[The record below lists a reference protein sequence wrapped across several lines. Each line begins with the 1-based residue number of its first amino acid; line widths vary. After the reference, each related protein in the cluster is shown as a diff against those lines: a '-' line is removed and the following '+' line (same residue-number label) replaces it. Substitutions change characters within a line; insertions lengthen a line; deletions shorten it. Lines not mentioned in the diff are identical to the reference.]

1 MISFF
6 LCCDKQIFYD
16 FYGTKRFRGQ
26 FPRDIV
32 LLKSSMKIYL
42 LNIGEIL
49 KSNIQKLLSKASTYT
64 FSLRK
69 KWRPL
74 EVQLRRGHSYLTLAF
89 YTII

>member
-49 KSNIQKLLSKASTYT
+49 KSKIQKLLSKAYGISIH
-64 FSLRK
+64 
-69 KWRPL
+69 PPI
-74 EVQLRRGHSYLTLAF
+74 HSHCAKNGDR
-89 YTII
+89 